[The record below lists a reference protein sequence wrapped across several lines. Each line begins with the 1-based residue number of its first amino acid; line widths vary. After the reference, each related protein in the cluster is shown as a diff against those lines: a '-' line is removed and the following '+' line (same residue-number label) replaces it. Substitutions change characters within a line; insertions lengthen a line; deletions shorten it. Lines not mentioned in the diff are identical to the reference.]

1 MRPSKRCLICKMNLF
16 SVIGIAV
23 VAAVLSVILKQWRP
37 EVSLLIGVCAGVLL
51 LSTVL
56 SEVRP
61 LIAWFKEVGA
71 TYGNLNLY
79 FAPLLKVLG
88 VAYLAQFA
96 SQVCRDAGESALAMK
111 VEIAGR
117 VTILGLSVPVLKTV
131 LEMIEDVLF
140 RL

>member
-1 MRPSKRCLICKMNLF
+1 M
-16 SVIGIAV
+16 
-23 VAAVLSVILKQWRP
+23 AAVLSVILKQWRP

-61 LIAWFKEVGA
+61 LIAWFKEAGA

-131 LEMIEDVLF
+131 LEMIEDILF